1 MICGSGAHLSAGQL
15 WSASGD
21 MLTLANSFSSS
32 AWSAHTNWPR
42 RAKSAG
48 QRAPGAQRDAKEKN
62 NRRQIWPRAC
72 LSFALIGPNWPA
84 TREQRKLLEARAN
97 NE

>member
-48 QRAPGAQRDAKEKN
+48 QRAPGKE
-62 NRRQIWPRAC
+62 RRAPNGTRKKKTIAGKFGRAPVC
-72 LSFALIGPNWPA
+72 L
-84 TREQRKLLEARAN
+84 LL
-97 NE
+97 